1 LIYSDKFVWLHFPKM
16 AGSAVE
22 RIFRSRFRWDRSIV
36 RDRVSPLMVRLRL
49 VEPIWHDSVAER
61 ASRQAGFSAAGK
73 TVICGMRRLP
83 DWLYSRHMFEV
94 QRSPNL
100 PHRIDRLIEGRFLE
114 HTGAIGFADDYMRK
128 YLPPEIFASG
138 DVRIIRVE
146 HFRDDFLD
154 AFGNIVDVDRIPA
167 RDFFR
172 VRNKTRVSD
181 PQAREIIDSHSCR
194 IYESCPYW
202 AEVEARIY
210 PIEQH
215 ANAFRR

>member
-1 LIYSDKFVWLHFPKM
+1 MIYSDQFIWLHFPKM

-49 VEPIWHDSVAER
+49 VEPVWHDSIAER

-146 HFRDDFLD
+146 HFYDDFLD
-154 AFGNIVDVDRIPA
+154 AFGDFLNADRIPA
-167 RDFFR
+167 RDF
-172 VRNKTRVSD
+172 VRMRNQTRVSD
-181 PQAREIIDSHSCR
+181 PQARQVISSHLAR
-194 IYESCPYW
+194 VYESCPYW
-202 AEVEARIY
+202 AEVESRFY
-210 PIEQH
+210 P
-215 ANAFRR
+215 NGNV